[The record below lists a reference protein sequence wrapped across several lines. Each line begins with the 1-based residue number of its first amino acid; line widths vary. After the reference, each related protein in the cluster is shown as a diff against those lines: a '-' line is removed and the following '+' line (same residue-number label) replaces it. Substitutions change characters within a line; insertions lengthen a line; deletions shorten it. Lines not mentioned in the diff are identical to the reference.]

1 MALRTDF
8 KADVFEGNRK
18 YEISTDAQ
26 GKSEILDVT
35 EYAQE
40 GDVISPE
47 VMNAITGAING
58 LDAAVSGVITV
69 ALPAA
74 GWTTDASGLYK
85 QTVAVTD
92 ITAEDMPLLMKYTA
106 PDTSKDDGTDYGIDF
121 GMISGGQCAAGS
133 VTFYATDV
141 LAHDITVCLALGKKG
156 DGRLLLGGGGSPE
169 KSEISNV
176 VITITDNAAIAEG
189 GAVTVTCNGKSWSS
203 AIKNGKA
210 KLYASEVGNYTITV
224 VTTDAEP
231 VTYTTML
238 VCPYFGQFSTDIYS
252 GTLVVTCTEEG
263 GNGKTCN
270 VRSCDDEYKPTDAY
284 NLTQTFDTTLELT
297 FLGIPSGKYL
307 VTVDDKYVFFKEI
320 VTIQNINS
328 VQVQL
333 RQWLYNHGD
342 ECSWNTGGWIK
353 CQCGKSISTSIAN
366 GHTSTASVAADV
378 VFGNS
383 SIDFSCYGHA
393 GVYSWTSNQITRRK
407 RAGFSVNT
415 NFGTKKTLKKSISLC
430 SRLRVITSNNL
441 QACFRTGAEN
451 VSSTSIDT
459 ATILQKGAINAN
471 NGLEFI
477 LGDLEP
483 YLVLGNNYS
492 VPSVGSTTSAVSDA
506 NFNCNSTITEIWLE

>member
-1 MALRTDF
+1 MANNTTTNYGFMQPDENEF
-8 KADVFEGNRK
+8 YDIGVQNKNWEKADAALKTQNDRMNIAQEIIPVVLTASGWAGQSVFGQTVDVAGLTETDCPQLVK
-18 YEISTDAQ
+18 LMDTDAATEDSVQEYNQAFGIVNQ
-26 GKSEILDVT
+26 G
-35 EYAQE
+35 
-40 GDVISPE
+40 
-47 VMNAITGAING
+47 
-58 LDAAVSGVITV
+58 
-69 ALPAA
+69 
-74 GWTTDASGLYK
+74 
-85 QTVAVTD
+85 
-92 ITAEDMPLLMKYTA
+92 
-106 PDTSKDDGTDYGIDF
+106 YGR
-121 GMISGGQCAAGS
+121 SNAGS
-133 VTFYATDV
+133 VSFYV
-141 LAHDITVCLALGKKG
+141 YERPEKDIQVGLLMGRKG
-156 DGRLLLGGGGSPE
+156 DGKVLMAGGGSGE

-176 VITITDNAAIAEG
+176 VITLTDNAAVAEG
-189 GAVTVTCNGKSWSS
+189 GAVTATCNGKSWSS

-270 VRSCDDEYKPTDAY
+270 VRSCDDEYSTTDAY
-284 NLTQTFDTTLELT
+284 NLTQTFDTTMKLT

-328 VQVQL
+328 VQVEL
-333 RQWLYNHGD
+333 KQWLYNHGD
-342 ECSWNTGGWIK
+342 ECAWNTGGWIK
-353 CQCGKSISTSIAN
+353 CQCGKSISTVTAN
-366 GHTSTASVAADV
+366 GYTSTASVAADV
-378 VFGNS
+378 TFNNS
-383 SIDFSCYGHA
+383 GIDFSCNGHA
-393 GVYSWTSNQITRRK
+393 GVYSWNSNPTRRQ

-415 NFGTKKTLKKSISLC
+415 NLGTKKTLKMSIFLY

-451 VSSTSIDT
+451 GNGTSINT
-459 ATILQKGAINAN
+459 TTILQKGAINAN

-492 VPSVGSTTSAVSDA
+492 VPSVGSTTSAISDA